1 MGLARFRKRSP
12 ALSGWHRSGRERIGC
27 GRPGPDMRARLE
39 GRSSHLVGGAPRA
52 SLVPSYAL
60 PALGQAE
67 GWGAGPRVPFGFAA
81 GLPCRVRRGS
91 FALDGGEA
99 RAIGG
104 CVPRGAAMARGGRGT
119 GALAD
124 GTARGGRGLAHRA
137 RSAARRERVS
147 LRQNRSLLRVAQ
159 SPPGGAV
166 WLAGGMG
173 SDLEGEARRLERGG
187 RRPGVRR
194 GPAERAGSLA
204 MRKRRPASRA
214 ADSRIGGEVGR
225 VIGR

>member
-1 MGLARFRKRSP
+1 MAGA
-12 ALSGWHRSGRERIGC
+12 GT
-27 GRPGPDMRARLE
+27 RACFE
-39 GRSSHLVGGAPRA
+39 GRASNPVGGAPRA

-60 PALGQAE
+60 PALGQAG
-67 GWGAGPRVPFGFAA
+67 GWGGRPKVPFGLAA
-81 GLPCRVRRGS
+81 GPPCRFRRRR

-99 RAIGG
+99 RLIGG
-104 CVPRGAAMARGGRGT
+104 CAPRGAAMARSGRGT

-137 RSAARRERVS
+137 RSAARGERVS

-166 WLAGGMG
+166 CLAGGMG

-214 ADSRIGGEVGR
+214 AHSRIGGEVER